1 MLSFIV
7 INCRVF
13 VSFFIQLTKT
23 FGSKHLVLSN
33 SYHVH
38 KAQIK
43 TVTSTINMI
52 KKIYDIKNYIVHLTS
67 NIIVHVQYIRML
79 HFSHVKNIKNDH

>member
-1 MLSFIV
+1 MLSVIV
-7 INCRVF
+7 MYLF
-13 VSFFIQLTKT
+13 LYTTDKDF
-23 FGSKHLVLSN
+23 VLSN

-52 KKIYDIKNYIVHLTS
+52 KIYDIVYI
-67 NIIVHVQYIRML
+67 IIIIYILSQIIFIML
-79 HFSHVKNIKNDH
+79 IVEATVFYLSFI

>member
-1 MLSFIV
+1 MNLREQDISTQRSLSV
-7 INCRVF
+7 VH
-13 VSFFIQLTKT
+13 IQLIKT
-23 FGSKHLVLSN
+23 FGSKRLVLSN

-52 KKIYDIKNYIVHLTS
+52 KKIHDIM
-67 NIIVHVQYIRML
+67 HV
-79 HFSHVKNIKNDH
+79 